1 MLRFTIILLGLFWAM
16 DTSWADPLDDAEG
29 YVTRGAPKM
38 MDASGLVFLA
48 FDYICFALAVVFFG
62 RALVQD
68 KSWLQYLSRVIA
80 RPWSFGVHQQWHET
94 RHRADTPLMVM
105 MVVIWIFLCQFLSEM
120 SLGVLAMIGLAL
132 LAVVML
138 KLIKA

>member
-1 MLRFTIILLGLFWAM
+1 MLRLLIILLGLFWAI

-38 MDASGLVFLA
+38 MDTSGLVFLGL
-48 FDYICFALAVVFFG
+48 DYVCFALAVVFFG
-62 RALVQD
+62 RALIQN
-68 KSWLQYLSRVIA
+68 KPWLQYLSRVVS
-80 RPWSFGVHQQWHET
+80 RPWSFGIGKQWHET

-105 MVVIWIFLCQFLSEM
+105 IVVIWIFLCQFLSEM

-132 LAVVML
+132 LAVVIL
-138 KLIKA
+138 KFIKD